1 MREFI
6 IPIYVREEEELY
18 SAFDPSGLTL
28 SSSLTDY
35 LEDYVEDRKPG
46 EAVCIDLRA
55 NAEINDGRFR
65 KSYARLLL
73 KM

>member
-1 MREFI
+1 MSEK
-6 IPIYVREEEELY
+6 LY

-28 SSSLTDY
+28 SSSLTEY

-65 KSYARLLL
+65 KSYP
-73 KM
+73 